1 MSIWFK
7 PISLD
12 DLKNRNRHT
21 LVDHLDIQFTD
32 IGSDYLT
39 AIMSVSQKTQQYM
52 GILHGGASCVLAE
65 TLGSV
70 AANYV
75 IDSGLYRAVGQEISA
90 SHIRPVPYGETVTGI
105 ARPIHLGQRSQVWE
119 IKMYNQKN
127 KVNCISRLTMAIVK
141 NVNAS

>member
-12 DLKNRNRHT
+12 DLESRNRHT
-21 LVDHLDIQFTD
+21 LVDHLGIQFTD

-39 AIMSVSQKTQQYM
+39 AVMSVSEKTQQYM

-65 TLGSV
+65 TVGSV
-70 AANYV
+70 AANCV
-75 IDSGLYRAVGQEISA
+75 VNAALYRAVGQEISA
-90 SHIRPVPYGETVTGI
+90 SHIRPVPFGERVTGI

-119 IKMYNQKN
+119 IKMYNEKN
-127 KVNCISRLTMAIVK
+127 KINCISRLTMAIVT
-141 NVNAS
+141 NV